1 MQKKKKT
8 TFLPLTVC
16 ICVAHFWLSFQTIRP
31 VYVSLHAPPTTRA
44 APIHRQFDSHWMITG
59 VCVCVCEWVTTCL
72 WLCTR
77 SLHVFLR
84 LGVCTY
90 GCVCY
95 VFFWCAYVVAKWTS
109 VNKLCAD
116 CIYLIHM
123 LVDCTAVL
131 RSCCVWEEKSLCSR
145 SLVCGAG
152 ITAMSAWIW
161 LLILTKSCAVMGSF
175 FHYYFFYR

>member
-1 MQKKKKT
+1 MWHIFD
-8 TFLPLTVC
+8 FLSKPLDLCMCHYMLPQQPGLHPFTGSLTLIGWSLVC
-16 ICVAHFWLSFQTIRP
+16 A
-31 VYVSLHAPPTTRA
+31 
-44 APIHRQFDSHWMITG
+44 
-59 VCVCVCEWVTTCL
+59 CVCVWVSDYLFVVVYTQLACVPTSGCVHI
-72 WLCTR
+72 R
-77 SLHVFLR
+77 V
-84 LGVCTY
+84 
-90 GCVCY
+90 CVCY

-175 FHYYFFYR
+175 FHYFFFYR